1 MGETKMINNN
11 SRIFYVGGELLA
23 VIPEKS
29 LSVNVG
35 INVVGDRRKRLSRAG
50 ESERIAN
57 GVVN

>member
-1 MGETKMINNN
+1 LGEIKMINNN
-11 SRIFYVGGELLA
+11 PRIFYAVGELLA
-23 VIPEKS
+23 AIPKKR

-50 ESERIAN
+50 VSERIAN

>member
-1 MGETKMINNN
+1 MLWGLM
-11 SRIFYVGGELLA
+11 A
-23 VIPEKS
+23 VILEIN

-35 INVVGDRRKRLSRAG
+35 INVVGDEGNACRVAS

>member
-11 SRIFYVGGELLA
+11 SRIFYVVGELLA
-23 VIPEKS
+23 VIPEIS

-35 INVVGDRRKRLSRAG
+35 INVVGDRRKRPLWG
-50 ESERIAN
+50 NKSERIAN

>member
-1 MGETKMINNN
+1 MVE
-11 SRIFYVGGELLA
+11 ELLA

>member
-1 MGETKMINNN
+1 MRWENCWRLSLK
-11 SRIFYVGGELLA
+11 
-23 VIPEKS
+23 KS

-35 INVVGDRRKRLSRAG
+35 INVVGDRRKHLSRAG

>member
-1 MGETKMINNN
+1 M
-11 SRIFYVGGELLA
+11 GELLA
-23 VIPEKS
+23 VIPEIN

>member
-1 MGETKMINNN
+1 MWWGLMAI
-11 SRIFYVGGELLA
+11 
-23 VIPEKS
+23 IPEIN

-35 INVVGDRRKRLSRAG
+35 INVVGSEGNACRGAS